1 MTLEELEE
9 LKDFNELDILYKII
23 DKLGNAKKFTE
34 RTVKGNKTAG
44 IEVRKIMQELRLLSE
59 IMRDKIQLRRYDL
72 EEGADSKLFKEIEK
86 EKNRLIKEKMR
97 LEKLEINRRKR
108 MEEKRQN
115 R

>member
-9 LKDFNELDILYKII
+9 LKDFNELDILYKIN
-23 DKLGNAKKFTE
+23 DKIVSAKKFAE

-44 IEVRKIMQELRLLSE
+44 IEVRKIMQNIRLLSE

-72 EEGADSKLFKEIEK
+72 EEGPDSKLFKEIEK
-86 EKNRLIKEKMR
+86 EKKR
-97 LEKLEINRRKR
+97 LEKEKIRLETLEINRRKR